1 MTAPQSRAP
10 GLENLSH
17 SLIGLVAGES
27 FARCTRSDEKAESG
41 RGLVQTARR
50 SLFVAFGVIGGNL
63 PDADLLWSYPASD
76 RRLGYI
82 LEHRGYTHSL
92 LGCLVLGAL
101 LYIGAEGWM
110 RWRRLVPSA
119 RDRIQLALA
128 ALVSTLLHLG
138 MDALNSYGVHPLWPF
153 DNRWFYGDAVFI
165 AEPLFW
171 LSSAPLIF
179 LVRSGPARGAMSL
192 VLVLALGATLWMHRG
207 SLPSYAVTV
216 AIALGLLAV
225 GRWSS
230 PRAAALTSATAMV
243 LIVGVSVLC
252 ERVAVSRIDAIA
264 SSRFPA
270 DRTLDRVLSAT
281 PTRPLC
287 WEVLLLGTEGD
298 RYIVR
303 DAVLS
308 IAPGLL
314 PVRQCPTVFPQRPPS
329 APRTSARPAPG
340 VQGTPIPPRLPVNAP
355 NSAAV
360 LWLGEYSMS
369 RSRLAELVDEHCRAA
384 AFMQFARAPFAY
396 ETGSSW
402 YLSDLRFERGS
413 GFQIELLSE
422 DAGCSIHVP
431 WVPPRTDLLH
441 PQSH

>member
-1 MTAPQSRAP
+1 M
-10 GLENLSH
+10 ENLSH

-27 FARCTRSDEKAESG
+27 FARCTRSDENAEAG
-41 RGLVQTARR
+41 QGLSQTARR
-50 SLFVAFGVIGGNL
+50 SLLVALGVIGGNL
-63 PDADLLWSYPASD
+63 PDLDLVWSYPGID

-92 LGCLVLGAL
+92 VGCLVLGAL
-101 LYIGAEGWM
+101 LYVGAEGWM
-110 RWRRLVPSA
+110 RWRRWVPSG

-171 LSSAPLIF
+171 LGSAPLIF
-179 LVRSGPARGAMSL
+179 LVRSPLARGVLSL
-192 VLVLALGATLWMHRG
+192 ALVLALGATFWMHRG
-207 SLPSYAVTV
+207 SLLSCAVAV
-216 AIALGLLAV
+216 AVAAGLLAV
-225 GRWSS
+225 GRWAS

-243 LIVGVSVLC
+243 LIVGVSVAC
-252 ERVAVSRIDAIA
+252 ERVAVNRIDAIVG
-264 SSRFPA
+264 SRFPA

-281 PTRPLC
+281 PTHPVC
-287 WEVLLLGTEGD
+287 WEVLVLGAQGD

-308 IAPGLL
+308 IAPGLI
-314 PVRQCPTVFPQRPPS
+314 PVGQCPTVFPQRPPS
-329 APRTSARPAPG
+329 VSRDSARPDSVPAETARATRAIRLP
-340 VQGTPIPPRLPVNAP
+340 PAPPRSEVNVP
-355 NSAAV
+355 NSAAIV
-360 LWLGEYSMS
+360 WLGEYSMS
-369 RSRLAELVDEHCRAA
+369 RSQLVEVVREHCRAA

-396 ETGSSW
+396 ESGSSW
-402 YLSDLRFERGS
+402 YLSDLRFERGA

-422 DAGCSIHVP
+422 DAACSIHVP
-431 WVPPRTDLLH
+431 WVPPRTDLLR
-441 PQSH
+441 PQLR